1 MTEDV
6 LINVNAFETRVALLE
21 SGALQELHL
30 QRADGATVTGNL
42 YLGRVVRVL
51 PGMQSAF
58 VDIGLER
65 PGFLHVRDIRG
76 SHWPQADAAREAGRD
91 SPLIERLL
99 AEGQS
104 VLVQVA
110 KDPIASKGAR
120 LTTHLALPSR
130 YLVLMPCSAH
140 VGVSQRLE
148 DEAERERLRAGVEAL
163 RERTGAPISHGWI
176 VRTLAERAPEA
187 ELHGDMTFLNRLW
200 TRVEACAAAVTA
212 PALVYEELPVQ
223 VRVIRDLVGGSV
235 TSIRIDCADTFAAV
249 GRYVDQFLPELRER
263 VLLHDEA
270 TPLFERFGVEAE
282 LERALSTRVP
292 LRSGGYLIIEQTEAM
307 TTIDVNT
314 GGFVGARNLE
324 DTVYRTNLEAAAV
337 IPRQLRLRN
346 LGGIVVI
353 DFIDMDDPEHQR
365 QVLRSL
371 ERAAEADPARIRVSG
386 ISVLGLVELSRKRT
400 RESLVQQLCEPCP
413 SCQGRGF
420 SRSPASVCFEI
431 LRSIQREIRG
441 RRIAGPEASGAAR
454 DAAIS
459 EAEEGLCLVRAGQP
473 VLDQLLDDGAAELDT
488 LSGQLGVP
496 IRLQLE
502 PCYGVDQ
509 FDVVLTP
516 GRPGAQDRG
525 LDG

>member
-21 SGALQELHL
+21 GGALQELHL
-30 QRADGATVTGNL
+30 QRADGASVTGNL
-42 YLGRVVRVL
+42 YRGRVVRVL

-58 VDIGLER
+58 VEIGLDR

-76 SHWPQADAAREAGRD
+76 SHWPQADAAREQGGSA
-91 SPLIERLL
+91 PLIERLL

-148 DEAERERLRAGVEAL
+148 DEAERERLRAAVEAF
-163 RERTGAPISHGWI
+163 RDETGAPASHGWI
-176 VRTLAERAPEA
+176 VRTLADRAPEA
-187 ELHGDMTFLNRLW
+187 ELRADMAFLTRLW
-200 TRVEACAAAVTA
+200 ERVEACAATVTA
-212 PALVYEELPVQ
+212 PGLVYEELPVQ
-223 VRVIRDLVGGSV
+223 VRVLRDLVGGSV
-235 TSIRIDCADTFAAV
+235 ASIRIDCPQTFAAV
-249 GRYVDQFLPELRER
+249 GRYVDRFLPELRER
-263 VLLHDEA
+263 VLLHEET
-270 TPLFERFGVEAE
+270 TPLFERFGIETE
-282 LERALSTRVP
+282 LERALAMRVP

-324 DTVYRTNLEAAAV
+324 DTVWRTNLEAAAV

-365 QVLRSL
+365 QVLRTL
-371 ERAAEADPARIRVSG
+371 ERAAEADPARIRMSG
-386 ISVLGLVELSRKRT
+386 FSTLGLVELSRKRT

-420 SRSPASVCFEI
+420 SRTPESVCFEI
-431 LRSIQREIRG
+431 LRNIQREV
-441 RRIAGPEASGAAR
+441 RRRRAIGTGVRAASEGPGAGAEARADESA
-454 DAAIS
+454 
-459 EAEEGLCLVRAGQP
+459 CMVRAGQA
-473 VLDQLLDDGAAELDT
+473 VLDRLLEDGAADLDALSVELG
-488 LSGQLGVP
+488 LP

-516 GRPGAQDRG
+516 DRPRG
-525 LDG
+525 PDA